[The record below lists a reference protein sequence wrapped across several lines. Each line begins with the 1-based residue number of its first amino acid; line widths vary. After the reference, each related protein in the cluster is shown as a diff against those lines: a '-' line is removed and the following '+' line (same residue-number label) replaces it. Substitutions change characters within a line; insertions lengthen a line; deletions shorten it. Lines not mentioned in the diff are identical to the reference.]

1 MRKEQKERRKE
12 SNLITKTRAVIS
24 PCFFMQIMVG
34 LSMLLISKEQFLEEH
49 NKLSPLNLKATL
61 TLLNRFKEEK
71 RPLMKDDS
79 WCLDK
84 LRIPFISW
92 LTAMS
97 KTEEKDEPKSRKKQ
111 IFKNYPETH
120 YKS

>member
-1 MRKEQKERRKE
+1 
-12 SNLITKTRAVIS
+12 
-24 PCFFMQIMVG
+24 
-34 LSMLLISKEQFLEEH
+34 MLLISKEQFLEEH

-61 TLLNRFKEEK
+61 TLLSRLKEEK

-92 LTAMS
+92 LTALS
-97 KTEEKDEPKSRKKQ
+97 KPEEKCAKKSKKAQ
-111 IFKNYPETH
+111 PFKNYPETH